1 MVGAEERMQIL
12 KMIADKQITAAEGA
26 RLLEALAAGGSDSPR
41 SQHSPGKQGST
52 GRPPVGGEES
62 RPRWLRVK
70 VTDRHSGRVKL
81 NVTIPV
87 GLVDVGLRMGARFA
101 PELAGMDGNVVQAA
115 IRDGVQGRVLSVDDA
130 DDGECV
136 EVFVE

>member
-1 MVGAEERMQIL
+1 MVSADERMRIL

-26 RLLEALAAGGSDSPR
+26 RLLEALAAGDPGSPR
-41 SQHSPGKQGST
+41 
-52 GRPPVGGEES
+52 GEEG
-62 RPRWLRVK
+62 RARWLRVK

-87 GLVDVGLRMGARFA
+87 GLIDVGLKMGARFA
-101 PELAGMDGNVVQAA
+101 PEIAGMDGNVIQSA

-130 DDGECV
+130 DDNERV
-136 EVFVE
+136 EIYVE

>member
-1 MVGAEERMQIL
+1 MVSAEERMRIL
-12 KMIADKQITAAEGA
+12 KMISDKQITAAEGA

-41 SQHSPGKQGST
+41 
-52 GRPPVGGEES
+52 GEVNRS
-62 RPRWLRVK
+62 RWLRVK

-87 GLVDVGLRMGARFA
+87 GLIDVGLKMGARFA
-101 PELAGMDGNVVQAA
+101 PEIAGMDGNVIQAA

-130 DDGECV
+130 DDNERV
-136 EVFVE
+136 EIFVE